1 MQRIKNLLM
10 IVLLGSIT
18 FGSITIAA
26 PVMAAPATDASV
38 RQLLDVMHT
47 KSLLDSITAKM
58 NVVLEQEIQ
67 QSLQGKTP
75 TPAQKRAITN
85 YKNRMQAIYHKAI
98 AWQSMEPKYIQIYR
112 ESLSEEDV
120 TAMLAF
126 YKTPAGQDIVREM
139 PTIMNNTMLAIRETL
154 QTMIPAIQQATNE
167 FKANMKSA
175 EN

>member
-18 FGSITIAA
+18 VAA
-26 PVMAAPATDASV
+26 PTMAAPATDASV
-38 RQLLDVMHT
+38 KQLLDVMHT

-75 TPAQKRAITN
+75 TPAQRQAITH
-85 YKNRMQAIYHKAI
+85 YKNRMQAIYRKAI

-126 YKTPAGQDIVREM
+126 YKTPAGQEIVRKM
-139 PTIMNNTMLAIRETL
+139 PAIMNNTMLAVRETL
-154 QTMIPAIQQATNE
+154 QTMIPEIQQATNE
-167 FKANMKSA
+167 FKAQIKSA
-175 EN
+175 GN

>member
-10 IVLLGSIT
+10 IVLLSSIT
-18 FGSITIAA
+18 VTA
-26 PVMAAPATDASV
+26 PAMAAPATDASV

-58 NVVLEQEIQ
+58 NVILAQQIQ

-75 TPAQKRAITN
+75 TPAQRQVIDN
-85 YKNRMQAIYHKAI
+85 YKNRMQAIYRKAI
-98 AWQSMEPKYIQIYR
+98 AWQSMEPKYIRIYR

-126 YKTPAGQDIVREM
+126 YKTPAGQEIVRKM
-139 PTIMNNTMLAIRETL
+139 PTIMNNTMLAVRETL
-154 QTMIPAIQQATNE
+154 QTMIPEIQQATNE
-167 FKANMKSA
+167 FKTDMKSA
-175 EN
+175 GN

>member
-18 FGSITIAA
+18 VAA
-26 PVMAAPATDASV
+26 PAMAAPATDASV
-38 RQLLDVMHT
+38 KQLLDVMHT

-75 TPAQKRAITN
+75 TPAQRQAITN
-85 YKNRMQAIYHKAI
+85 YKNRMQAIYRKAI

-126 YKTPAGQDIVREM
+126 YKTPAGQEIVRKM
-139 PTIMNNTMLAIRETL
+139 PTIMNNTMLAVRETL
-154 QTMIPAIQQATNE
+154 QTMIPEIQQATNE
-167 FKANMKSA
+167 FKAQIKSA
-175 EN
+175 GN